1 MGVDLGGARELEID
15 SVTLGVDG
23 LILGLED
30 SVTDID
36 GNLDSGG
43 DILGDWNW
51 LLYGE
56 GVMDFNNL
64 SLEGLDG
71 VGASEEES
79 EEDGYEEDTKV
90 DEE

>member
-1 MGVDLGGARELEID
+1 MGVDLGGARELEVD

-23 LILGLED
+23 LILSLED
-30 SVTDID
+30 GVTDID
-36 GNLDSGG
+36 GNLYGGG

-79 EEDGYEEDTKV
+79 EED
-90 DEE
+90 